1 MKNLVEKIKQTTL
14 KQRVATGAIIL
25 LLIGG
30 GTALAVNRHNEK
42 VLAES
47 EAKIVKANK
56 KANLDKHLKADKEA
70 KAKALRAESEA
81 KAKLEAE
88 KQAKLKADTE
98 AKQKADNEAKA
109 KAEADKTQEE
119 QAQAQAVA
127 AQQAQAIAT
136 QQAQAEQAQATVT
149 QQPQP
154 QGGTGNYIAPDG
166 HEYEV
171 PTGAK
176 KVTDPSYFD
185 KYK

>member
-88 KQAKLKADTE
+88 KKAKLKADTE
-98 AKQKADNEAKA
+98 AKQKADNDAKA
-109 KAEADKTQEE
+109 KAEAYKAQEE
-119 QAQAQAVA
+119 QA
-127 AQQAQAIAT
+127 
-136 QQAQAEQAQATVT
+136 QAQAEQAQATVT

>member
-88 KQAKLKADTE
+88 KKAKLKADTE
-98 AKQKADNEAKA
+98 AKQKADNDAKA
-109 KAEADKTQEE
+109 KAEAYKAQE
-119 QAQAQAVA
+119 
-127 AQQAQAIAT
+127 
-136 QQAQAEQAQATVT
+136 EQAQATVT

>member
-98 AKQKADNEAKA
+98 AKQKADNDAKA
-109 KAEADKTQEE
+109 KAEAYK
-119 QAQAQAVA
+119 AQAVA

>member
-1 MKNLVEKIKQTTL
+1 M
-14 KQRVATGAIIL
+14 
-25 LLIGG
+25 
-30 GTALAVNRHNEK
+30 
-42 VLAES
+42 
-47 EAKIVKANK
+47 
-56 KANLDKHLKADKEA
+56 
-70 KAKALRAESEA
+70 
-81 KAKLEAE
+81 
-88 KQAKLKADTE
+88 
-98 AKQKADNEAKA
+98 
-109 KAEADKTQEE
+109 
-119 QAQAQAVA
+119 A

-136 QQAQAEQAQATVT
+136 QQAQAEQAQAIATQQAQAEQEQATVT

>member
-88 KQAKLKADTE
+88 KKAKLKADTE
-98 AKQKADNEAKA
+98 AKQKADNDAKA
-109 KAEADKTQEE
+109 KAEAYK
-119 QAQAQAVA
+119 AQAVA

>member
-88 KQAKLKADTE
+88 KKPNLRL
-98 AKQKADNEAKA
+98 
-109 KAEADKTQEE
+109 
-119 QAQAQAVA
+119 
-127 AQQAQAIAT
+127 I
-136 QQAQAEQAQATVT
+136 
-149 QQPQP
+149 
-154 QGGTGNYIAPDG
+154 G
-166 HEYEV
+166 
-171 PTGAK
+171 
-176 KVTDPSYFD
+176 S
-185 KYK
+185 